1 MKTISFLTAV
11 LVPSVVYSADCTDND
26 AMALIGPLLN
36 CMNAANG
43 TASSF
48 DIKTATADAIATLCK
63 IDACKTA
70 FNAITSLQCTLP
82 NNVQKSTFTCPS
94 SGSNVALVSG
104 AALALASVFAM
115 MF

>member
-1 MKTISFLTAV
+1 MKTISILTAV
-11 LVPSVVYSADCTDND
+11 LVSSAVYSADCTDND
-26 AMALIGPLLN
+26 AMALMGPLLN

-48 DIKTATADAIATLCK
+48 D